1 MALSEHREPVFA
13 RRDVRQQRPPPPGG
27 NWQQAGGVDD
37 DLGFK
42 TYVAPPFRGYPLPKK
57 KCKKKKKKGKNL
69 AAASKKKKCKKKRRS
84 ADRAGPARRY
94 ADVEPMSTVT
104 DVQTLP
110 NFIGGEFRQAAVDS
124 TLEDRDPAT
133 AELAAYVPLSGEADV
148 EQAVRAAREA
158 FPAWRG
164 TPVPQRARAVM
175 ALREVLDEHREEL
188 AALVT
193 ADMGKTLDDAAG
205 EVGRGIESVESAIA
219 IPHLMKGQN
228 LEGVARGLDVEMVR
242 QPVGVVAA
250 ITPFNFP
257 TMIPLWFLPY
267 AVACGNTFILKPSER
282 DPRPSQRI
290 FELIAEREIFP
301 PGVVNLVHG
310 ARDAVTAILDS
321 PGIDAISFVGQASTA
336 RFVATRSAE
345 TGKRVQALGG
355 AKNSLVVMPD
365 ADLGKSVPAI
375 MQSSF
380 GAAGQRCLAGSV
392 LVAVGDAKRQ
402 DEVREALR
410 SAAEALKVGAGSD
423 PDTDVC
429 PMVGPDSRERAERM
443 VGEAVDGGA
452 EIVLD
457 GRINGGEAGSFL
469 EPTIVET
476 DDHESDLAR
485 EELFGPVLAFVRAA
499 DLDDALEFVNGSRYG
514 NSGSIF
520 TQSGDAA
527 REYRY
532 GVEAGMLG
540 VNIGVP
546 APVAWF
552 PFSGW
557 KDSLDGDLHANGN
570 DAVEFYTRKKVVT
583 ARW

>member
-1 MALSEHREPVFA
+1 
-13 RRDVRQQRPPPPGG
+13 
-27 NWQQAGGVDD
+27 
-37 DLGFK
+37 
-42 TYVAPPFRGYPLPKK
+42 
-57 KCKKKKKKGKNL
+57 
-69 AAASKKKKCKKKRRS
+69 
-84 ADRAGPARRY
+84 
-94 ADVEPMSTVT
+94 
-104 DVQTLP
+104 
-110 NFIGGEFRQAAVDS
+110 
-124 TLEDRDPAT
+124 
-133 AELAAYVPLSGEADV
+133 
-148 EQAVRAAREA
+148 VRAAREA

-164 TPVPQRARAVM
+164 TPPQQRARAVM
-175 ALREVLDEHREEL
+175 ELRSVLDEHREEL
-188 AALVT
+188 AAIVT
-193 ADMGKTLDDAAG
+193 ADMGKTLDDALG
-205 EVGRGIESVESAIA
+205 EVGRGIESVESATA
-219 IPHLMKGQN
+219 VPHLMKGEN
-228 LEGVARGLDVEMVR
+228 LEGVAKGLDVEMVR

-257 TMIPLWFLPY
+257 TMIPLWFLPF
-267 AVACGNTFILKPSER
+267 AVACGNPFILKPSER

-310 ARDAVTAILDS
+310 ARDAVSAILDH

-336 RFVATRSAE
+336 RMVATRSAE

-365 ADLGKSVPAI
+365 ADLDKSVPAI

-392 LVAVGDAKRQ
+392 LVAVGDEARQ
-402 DEVREALR
+402 NEVREALR
-410 SAAEALKVGAGSD
+410 SAAEALTTGPGGD
-423 PDTDVC
+423 PATDVC

-443 VGEAVDGGA
+443 VGEAEASGA
-452 EIVLD
+452 EVVLD
-457 GRINGGEAGSFL
+457 GRINGGDAGAML
-469 EPTIVET
+469 APTVIET
-476 DDHESDLAR
+476 SDLESDLAR
-485 EELFGPVLAFVRAA
+485 EEIFGPVLAFVRAP
-499 DLDDALEFVNGSRYG
+499 DLDGAVEFVNGSRYG

-520 TQSGDAA
+520 TQSGEAV

-546 APVAWF
+546 APIAWF

-557 KDSLDGDLHANGN
+557 KDSLDGDLHANGT

-583 ARW
+583 SRW